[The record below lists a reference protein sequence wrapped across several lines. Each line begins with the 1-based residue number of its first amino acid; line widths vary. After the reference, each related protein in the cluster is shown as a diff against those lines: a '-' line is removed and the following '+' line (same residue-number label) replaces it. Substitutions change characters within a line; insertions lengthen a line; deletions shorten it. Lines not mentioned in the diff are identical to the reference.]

1 MKKKENKKLLLKYI
15 TYIIFIIISTII
27 LILLIKNIYDKLQ
40 QKKKFEDSI
49 ISFKEKN
56 QNIIF
61 SINKIIFFSSS
72 DCQDTKNTPS
82 NFTISNLYAYTDI
95 ALFIDNNAEEN
106 TEENTLKS
114 LKIVNVRFTKEP
126 EIGRPSLFYK
136 SINNFAKGELKEENK
151 IEEKLEYKITAEN
164 QVQLIEPILYNNC
177 ANPITLTYINQN
189 LKNEY
194 IITDI
199 QNPIIYNGKLLER
212 CGIQMSSIETQISFD
227 IEIENNKEEK
237 FKTKIWFDIPY
248 KNNDNSVLDGKL
260 IKEENV
266 KFNFYRYE

>member
-1 MKKKENKKLLLKYI
+1 MKKKENKKLLLKHI
-15 TYIIFIIISTII
+15 TYIILIIIFTTM
-27 LILLIKNIYDKLQ
+27 LILLILNIYDKLL

-56 QNIIF
+56 QKIIF

-72 DCQDTKNTPS
+72 DCKNTTNTQN
-82 NFTISNLYAYTDI
+82 NFILNNLYTYTDM
-95 ALFIDNNAEEN
+95 ALFINNNAEEN
-106 TEENTLKS
+106 TLENTLKK
-114 LKIVNVRFTKEP
+114 LKICNIKFAKEP
-126 EIGRPSLFYK
+126 EIGIPNLFYK

-164 QVQLIEPILYNNC
+164 QVDLTEAVLYNNC

-189 LKNEY
+189 LKDEY
-194 IITDI
+194 FITDT
-199 QNPIIYNGKLLER
+199 QKPIIYNGTLLER
-212 CGIQMSSIETQISFD
+212 SGISLESIETQVSFD

-237 FKTKIWFDIPY
+237 FRTTIWFDIPY
-248 KNNDNSVLDGKL
+248 KDNENTVFDGKL
-260 IKEENV
+260 IKEKNV

>member
-1 MKKKENKKLLLKYI
+1 MKKENKKLLLKYI

-27 LILLIKNIYDKLQ
+27 LILLIRNIYDRLQ

-49 ISFKEKN
+49 IAFKEKN

-61 SINKIIFFSSS
+61 SINKIVFFSSS
-72 DCQDTKNTPS
+72 DCQNTNNTPN
-82 NFTISNLYAYTDI
+82 NFIINNLYAYTDI
-95 ALFIDNNAEEN
+95 ALFINNNAEEN
-106 TEENTLKS
+106 TAENTLKS
-114 LKIVNVRFTKEP
+114 LKIFNVKFEKVP
-126 EIGRPSLFYK
+126 EIGTPNLFYK

-164 QVQLIEPILYNNC
+164 QVNLKEPILYNNC
-177 ANPITLTYINQN
+177 ANPVTLTYINQN

-194 IITDI
+194 TITDT

-212 CGIQMSSIETQISFD
+212 CGIKLNSIETQISFD

-237 FKTKIWFDIPY
+237 FRTTIWFNIPY
-248 KNNDNSVLDGKL
+248 QNDDNTVLEGKL